1 MSRIHRIGRVA
12 ALGVVDRALDGTP
25 LYAARGEL
33 PVDVDEQRVQCHL
46 CGGWYRALGSSHL
59 WRIHGVTADEYRDLV
74 GLRPRHPLWAPD
86 LIDAQSDRLRA
97 RIAAEQRLR
106 AAMAKGRALAQRGEL
121 QREAASRL
129 AQRPTSLERERQL
142 AVAGA
147 RLGNARASAFRRRRE
162 LRALALGF
170 ADLAAYYRHRYG
182 DERRRLEELAAELGC
197 AESAVRG
204 DLLRLGLGPDRT
216 RSHGARWAADR

>member
-1 MSRIHRIGRVA
+1 VA
-12 ALGVVDRALDGTP
+12 GLRVVDRALDGTP

-33 PVDVDEQRVQCHL
+33 PVDGDEQRVRCHL

-59 WRIHGVTADEYRDLV
+59 WRTHGVTADAYRDLV

-86 LIDAQSDRLRA
+86 LIDAQRERLRA
-97 RIAAEQRLR
+97 RLDAEPRLR
-106 AAMAKGRALAQRGEL
+106 AAMAKGHALAQRGEL
-121 QREAASRL
+121 QREATSRL

-142 AVAGA
+142 TIAGA
-147 RLGNARASAFRRRRE
+147 RLGNRRAAAFRRRRQ
-162 LRALALGF
+162 LRALELGF
-170 ADLAAYYRHRYG
+170 ADLAAYYRRRYG

-204 DLLRLGLGPDRT
+204 DLLRLGLGPDRM
-216 RSHGARWAADR
+216 RSHGARWASDR